1 VLDFQHSQCLCVA
14 VRAEA
19 DALVGHDAQGL
30 DAVIAKEAHGLQEK
44 FQAGAPCF
52 IRQNFRIGQ
61 PGVIIDGQMAIFP
74 ALAAFLAASR
84 CTLSGNAMSD
94 PCERPSFLMSI

>member
-1 VLDFQHSQCLCVA
+1 VLDFQHSQCLCGA

-30 DAVIAKEAHGLQEK
+30 DAVTAKEAHGLQEK

-84 CTLSGNAMSD
+84 CTLSGMVSRDAMSD
-94 PCERPSFLMSI
+94 PL